1 MNIVLELLVGIVIA
15 SLTAVITVNLSLHRF
30 RVEQWWQ
37 FRVETYKRLIEA
49 LYDSKSFNDK
59 HIEELE
65 TGRKISKEE
74 ETKLRTAAEAA
85 IQEID
90 RTANIGGFLLSDEVR
105 SRLKKYQGEVQQASK
120 TTDWCEYLTDE
131 WTVINSCLEDII
143 KIARRDLKL
152 DKIV

>member
-1 MNIVLELLVGIVIA
+1 MNIALELLVGIVIA
-15 SLTAVITVNLSLHRF
+15 SLTAIITVRLSLHRF

-59 HIEELE
+59 HIEELQ
-65 TGRKISKEE
+65 TGRKVSEEE

-85 IQEID
+85 IEEID
-90 RTANIGGFLLSDEVR
+90 RMASIGGFLLSDEVR
-105 SRLKKYQGEVQQASK
+105 SKLKQYRGEVKQASI
-120 TTDWCEYLTDE
+120 TTDWCKYLTDE
-131 WTVINSCLEDII
+131 WAVTNSCLEDII
-143 KIARRDLKL
+143 EIARRDLKL